1 MGLHLTECVQAT
13 WKWRHFEKHYF
24 CYAMLSVI
32 ALIISQDVL
41 RGTQTMPATVSKLM
55 LISNWVYNS
64 NYHVSK
70 DLINLKKKK
79 IKKIIC
85 AIWRKANKTF
95 VSTESVFHFQRG
107 KIYQAP
113 DLPLPSIWDLLLSW
127 CFLLHLYNKQHC
139 PNKILWDKSC
149 SNSGKV

>member
-79 IKKIIC
+79 NKKNNLC
-85 AIWRKANKTF
+85 NMK
-95 VSTESVFHFQRG
+95 
-107 KIYQAP
+107 
-113 DLPLPSIWDLLLSW
+113 
-127 CFLLHLYNKQHC
+127 
-139 PNKILWDKSC
+139 KSKRDFC
-149 SNSGKV
+149 